1 MQITL
6 SYNIL
11 VDEGDCCMN
20 RYKQCRQALG
30 MSQKFVALSV
40 GVSPPMVSQWESGIK
55 EPSKDTLVKLANLF
69 NVTTD
74 YLLFHDE
81 TTQKNQP
88 TVSDDERRCQMPE
101 NRLKELREKFGL
113 SQIELG
119 NRLGVTQQ
127 SVFAWEHG
135 KTSPQIQT
143 AITLAQMYG
152 VSLDYL
158 LGLSD
163 DPKIEKE
170 PAVSDDELRAQTMER
185 ISALPKPV
193 LLKLLELMDAIQ
205 SHPADGSAAPAAP
218 GSSGT
223 DGPAP
228 RP

>member
-1 MQITL
+1 
-6 SYNIL
+6 
-11 VDEGDCCMN
+11 MN

-81 TTQKNQP
+81 TTQK
-88 TVSDDERRCQMPE
+88 
-101 NRLKELREKFGL
+101 
-113 SQIELG
+113 
-119 NRLGVTQQ
+119 
-127 SVFAWEHG
+127 
-135 KTSPQIQT
+135 
-143 AITLAQMYG
+143 
-152 VSLDYL
+152 
-158 LGLSD
+158 
-163 DPKIEKE
+163 KE

-185 ISALPKPV
+185 ISALPEPV

-218 GSSGT
+218 GSSDPSGQQS
-223 DGPAP
+223 PA
-228 RP
+228 